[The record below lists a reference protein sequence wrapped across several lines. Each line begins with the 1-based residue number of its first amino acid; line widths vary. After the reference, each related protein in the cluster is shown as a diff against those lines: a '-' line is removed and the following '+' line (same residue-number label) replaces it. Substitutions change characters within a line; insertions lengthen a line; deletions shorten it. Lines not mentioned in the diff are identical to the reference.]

1 MVMTM
6 KTPLNFGCYLDNI
19 ISILNMERINYS
31 AWNLFAASRHGHQD
45 WAAAWRDAEP
55 RTRYDAI
62 IVGGGGHGLATAYY
76 LAKNHGLTNIAV
88 LEAGWIG
95 GGNTGR
101 NTTIVRSNYLYPESA
116 RLYEFSLRLYEGLSK
131 ELNFNIMLSQRGV
144 LTLAHSRHDLDAQ
157 SRWAN
162 AMQCNG
168 IDAELLDARQVHE
181 LEPRLNMGPHARYP
195 ILGGFIQRRGGSA
208 RHDAVAWGYARAAS
222 ARGVDIVQ
230 NCTVTGFCHSGQGV
244 NGVRV
249 RHQGREFEIHADK
262 VALAVAGHSSV
273 LAAMA
278 GLSLPVTSYALQA
291 MVTEPVKPVLNTVT
305 MTPALGGYWS
315 QSDKGEVVI
324 GGPLD
329 HFPSYAQRGSFDV
342 MQHVVAATCEML
354 PSLARLR
361 LLRQWAGIV
370 DVVHDSSPIIGATL
384 VPGLYINCGWGTGGF
399 KAIPVGGW
407 TLAHAVATGRPHEL
421 AEPFQLDRFLTGRL
435 IDEAGAA
442 GIAH

>member
-1 MVMTM
+1 MTLR
-6 KTPLNFGCYLDNI
+6 T
-19 ISILNMERINYS
+19 RYS
-31 AWNLFAASRHGHQD
+31 AWNLLAAARGGHQD
-45 WAAAWRDAEP
+45 WAPAWREAQP
-55 RTRYDAI
+55 KPRYDIVI
-62 IVGGGGHGLATAYY
+62 IGGGGHGLATAFY
-76 LAKNHGLTNIAV
+76 LAKNHGITNVAV

-116 RLYEFSLRLYEGLSK
+116 RLYDFSVRQYEQLAR
-131 ELNFNIMLSQRGV
+131 ELNFNLMFSQRGV

-162 AMQCNG
+162 AMLCNG
-168 IDAELLDARQVHE
+168 IDAELLDAAQVQS
-181 LEPRLNMGPHARYP
+181 LEPRLNFGSRARYP
-195 ILGGFIQRRGGSA
+195 ILGGFIQRRAGSV

-222 ARGVDIVQ
+222 ALGVDIIQ
-230 NCTVTGFCHSGQGV
+230 NCAFTGFIKQGPQV
-244 NGVRV
+244 VGVRTP
-249 RHQGREFEIHADK
+249 RGEIEADK

-273 LAAMA
+273 LAGVA
-278 GLSLPVTSYALQA
+278 GFQLPVTSYALQA

-305 MTPALGGYWS
+305 LSPSLGAYWS

-324 GGPLD
+324 GGGID
-329 HFPSYAQRGSFDV
+329 HFPSYAQRGSLEV
-342 MQHVVAATCEML
+342 MQQVVAATAEMF
-354 PSLARLR
+354 PSLSRLR

-370 DVVHDSSPIIGATL
+370 DVVHDSSPIIGATP

-407 TLAHAVATGRPHEL
+407 TLAHLLATGRNHEL
-421 AEPFQLDRFLTGRL
+421 AEPFQLSRFHTGRL
-435 IDEAGAA
+435 IDEAAAA

>member
-1 MVMTM
+1 M
-6 KTPLNFGCYLDNI
+6 
-19 ISILNMERINYS
+19 RARYS
-31 AWNLFAASRHGHQD
+31 AWNLLAAARGGQRD
-45 WAAAWRDAEP
+45 WAPAWRDAEP
-55 RTRYDAI
+55 GTRYDVV

-76 LAKNHGLTNIAV
+76 LAKNHGVTDVAV

-116 RLYEFSLRLYEGLSK
+116 RLYDFSLRQYEQLGR

-162 AMQCNG
+162 AMRCNG
-168 IDAELLDARQVHE
+168 IDAELLDAREVQT
-181 LEPRLNMGPHARYP
+181 LEPRLNTGPQARYP

-222 ARGVDIVQ
+222 ALGVDIVQ
-230 NCTVTGFCHSGQGV
+230 NCAVTGFLQT
-244 NGVRV
+244 
-249 RHQGREFEIHADK
+249 QGRVTGVTVSQRGQERRIQADK
-262 VALAVAGHSSV
+262 VALAVAGHTSV
-273 LAAMA
+273 LAAQA
-278 GLSLPVTSYALQA
+278 GLRLPVTSYALQA

-305 MTPALGGYWS
+305 LSPALGTYWS

-324 GGPLD
+324 GGALD

-342 MQHVVAATCEML
+342 MQQVVAATCEML
-354 PSLARLR
+354 PSLGRLR

-370 DVVHDSSPIIGATL
+370 DVVHDSSPIIGATP
-384 VPGLYINCGWGTGGF
+384 VPGLYLNCGWGTGGF

-407 TLAHAVATGRPHEL
+407 TLAYALATGHAHEL
-421 AEPFQLDRFLTGRL
+421 AAPFGLDRFITGRL